1 MVAAGLGTAHVAV
14 HPAAHCISWAS
25 TYAVSLGGLGSE
37 TWVDPK
43 LPSDVGEFH
52 GIREAPVPHHPLQG
66 GHPRTREEQS
76 RNVGRP
82 INAHQP
88 AVNQGLGWWRQL
100 LLWPFCGPPRQV
112 LN

>member
-14 HPAAHCISWAS
+14 DPAAHRISWAS
-25 TYAVSLGGLGSE
+25 TYAVSLGGLGFE

-52 GIREAPVPHHPLQG
+52 GIREAPVPHHLLQG
-66 GHPRTREEQS
+66 GHPRTVKNS
-76 RNVGRP
+76 RGVLDDRSMR
-82 INAHQP
+82 INPRSTRVLA
-88 AVNQGLGWWRQL
+88 GGGSFG
-100 LLWPFCGPPRQV
+100 WPFCGPPRQV